1 MGRKGKALSYNVIVL
16 TSSSYERSQYSP
28 HNQCTAKILMLFTL
42 SFSFGRGLAGG
53 GGVGEMMVWLNLEV
67 VPRRLSAISFS
78 SLLFSQ
84 LLGRSIDLNKL
95 ITQRLNNAMIKSL
108 DCAIARFESGDICG
122 VVVCFLKLFP
132 FLILVFKLH

>member
-1 MGRKGKALSYNVIVL
+1 MLSPQSMHCQNFDAVH
-16 TSSSYERSQYSP
+16 S
-28 HNQCTAKILMLFTL
+28 F
-42 SFSFGRGLAGG
+42 FSFGRGLAGG

-67 VPRRLSAISFS
+67 VPRRLSAISFN

-132 FLILVFKLH
+132 FLILVLSYIDVHSERSTLFLTYK

>member
-1 MGRKGKALSYNVIVL
+1 MLSPQSMHYQNFDAVH
-16 TSSSYERSQYSP
+16 S
-28 HNQCTAKILMLFTL
+28 F
-42 SFSFGRGLAGG
+42 FSFGRGLAGG

-67 VPRRLSAISFS
+67 VPRRLSAISFN

-122 VVVCFLKLFP
+122 VVVCLLKLFP
-132 FLILVFKLH
+132 FLILVLSYIDVHSERSTLF

>member
-1 MGRKGKALSYNVIVL
+1 MLSPQSMHCQNFDAVH
-16 TSSSYERSQYSP
+16 S
-28 HNQCTAKILMLFTL
+28 F
-42 SFSFGRGLAGG
+42 FSFGRGLAGG

-67 VPRRLSAISFS
+67 VPRRLSAISFN

-132 FLILVFKLH
+132 FLILVLSYIDVHSERSTLFDVQIVS

>member
-1 MGRKGKALSYNVIVL
+1 MHCQNLYAVHS
-16 TSSSYERSQYSP
+16 
-28 HNQCTAKILMLFTL
+28 F
-42 SFSFGRGLAGG
+42 FSFGRGLAGG
-53 GGVGEMMVWLNLEV
+53 GGRVGEMIVWLNLEV
-67 VPRRLSAISFS
+67 LPRRLSAISFN

-95 ITQRLNNAMIKSL
+95 ITQRLNTAMIKSL

-132 FLILVFKLH
+132 FLILVLSYIDVHSERSSLF

>member
-1 MGRKGKALSYNVIVL
+1 MLSPQSMHYQNFDAVH
-16 TSSSYERSQYSP
+16 S
-28 HNQCTAKILMLFTL
+28 F
-42 SFSFGRGLAGG
+42 FSFGRGLAGG

-67 VPRRLSAISFS
+67 VPRRLSAISFN

-132 FLILVFKLH
+132 FLILVLSSIDVHIERSTLF

>member
-1 MGRKGKALSYNVIVL
+1 ML
-16 TSSSYERSQYSP
+16 TSSSFERSQCSP

-42 SFSFGRGLAGG
+42 SFLLEGDWRGE

-67 VPRRLSAISFS
+67 VPRRLSAISFN

-132 FLILVFKLH
+132 FLILVLSYIDVHIERSTLF

>member
-1 MGRKGKALSYNVIVL
+1 MHGQNFDAV
-16 TSSSYERSQYSP
+16 
-28 HNQCTAKILMLFTL
+28 H
-42 SFSFGRGLAGG
+42 SFFSLGRGLAGG

-67 VPRRLSAISFS
+67 VPRRLSAISFN

-95 ITQRLNNAMIKSL
+95 ITQRLNTAMIKSL

-122 VVVCFLKLFP
+122 VVVCFLKLYP
-132 FLILVFKLH
+132 FLILVLSYIDVHSERSTLF

>member
-1 MGRKGKALSYNVIVL
+1 MLSPQSMHYQNFDAVH
-16 TSSSYERSQYSP
+16 S
-28 HNQCTAKILMLFTL
+28 F
-42 SFSFGRGLAGG
+42 FSFGRGLAGG

-67 VPRRLSAISFS
+67 VPRRLSAISFN

-132 FLILVFKLH
+132 FLILVLSYIDVHSERSTLFLTYK

>member
-28 HNQCTAKILMLFTL
+28 HSQCTAKILMLFTL
-42 SFSFGRGLAGG
+42 SFLLEGDWRGEG
-53 GGVGEMMVWLNLEV
+53 GEMMVWLNLKV